1 LTSGGARC
9 SAEALARDEPLFATA
24 SLVSAWLLI
33 EQPGAWGPDA
43 LTESSL
49 PVEIGRELQQRST
62 NVRKLLI
69 RHRAAPSGARVFMK
83 VHSGGNGVA
92 PSLVSVPMPDPS
104 VLLDVDLNCL
114 ADGETGLGDA
124 IDHPIFLVCTHGRH
138 DICCADQGRPLYRAL
153 SAARPDRTWEV
164 SHIGGDRFAGNL
176 LVLPRGDYFGRV
188 EPEHAESLV
197 SGYESGRI
205 DLAHHRGR
213 SIQPRLV
220 QAAEHFLR
228 ESDSLLGLDD
238 LVVADYRRFDHDYA
252 EVVFRGPGGLVEVR
266 VRARSGPE
274 PSYLTCRADQPGYP
288 VLYDLVSITRVGG
301 ARPIGTAQAF

>member
-1 LTSGGARC
+1 LTLGGPRC

-49 PVEIGRELQQRST
+49 PLEIGRELNRRST
-62 NVRKLLI
+62 NVRILLI
-69 RHRAAPSGARVFMK
+69 RRRSDSSGAPIFYK
-83 VHSGGNGVA
+83 AYSGSRDVD
-92 PSLVSVPMPDPS
+92 PSLVSAPMPDPS
-104 VLLDVDLNCL
+104 VLLDVDLAAL
-114 ADGETGLGDA
+114 ADGETGHGDM

-153 SAARPDRTWEV
+153 VAARPERTWEV
-164 SHIGGDRFAGNL
+164 SHLGGDRFAANL

-188 EPEHAESLV
+188 EPERADSLV
-197 SGYESGRI
+197 SRYESGRI

-228 ESDSLLGLDD
+228 QSDGLDGLED
-238 LVVADYRRFDHDYA
+238 LVVTDYRRSEDDRA
-252 EVVFRGPGGLVEVR
+252 EVVFRGPEGVVEVR
-266 VRARSGPE
+266 VRARRDPE
-274 PSYLTCRADQPGYP
+274 RSRLTCRSDQPGHP
-288 VLYDLVSITRVGG
+288 VYYDLVSMTRV
-301 ARPIGTAQAF
+301 ASPS

>member
-1 LTSGGARC
+1 MTSGEPRC
-9 SAEALARDEPLFATA
+9 SAEALARCEPLFATA
-24 SLVSAWLLI
+24 SLISAWLLI

-49 PVEIGRELQQRST
+49 PMEIGRELQRRST
-62 NVRKLLI
+62 NVRMLLI
-69 RHRAAPSGARVFMK
+69 RHRSASSGAPVFFK
-83 VHSGGNGVA
+83 AHSGASGVA
-92 PSLVSVPMPDPS
+92 PSLVSAPMPDPS
-104 VLLDVDLNCL
+104 VLLDVDLIAL
-114 ADGETGLGDA
+114 ADGDTGPGEA

-153 SAARPDRTWEV
+153 SGSRPDRTWEV
-164 SHIGGDRFAGNL
+164 SHLGGDRFAGNL

-205 DLAHHRGR
+205 DLSHHRGR

-228 ESDSLLGLDD
+228 ESDGLDGLDD
-238 LVVADYRRFDHDYA
+238 LLVTDYRRSDHDHA
-252 EVVFRGPGGLVEVR
+252 EVFFHGPGGVVEVR
-266 VRARSGPE
+266 VRARPGPE
-274 PSYLTCRADQPGYP
+274 RSYLTCRSDQLGYP
-288 VLYDLVSITRVGG
+288 VLYDLVSITRVTG
-301 ARPIGTAQAF
+301 QS